1 MRLNGQI
8 RAGSD
13 TIFQEIFHV
22 AKPSL
27 NRSANRFL
35 MDSLGPRNLG
45 FAHAEYVV
53 GVNPAA
59 LHFRESG
66 KGGAGALGPSP
77 CARTTHKETGPQKRL
92 MLNTVP
98 GVQRKICF
106 VPVHAADIVSF
117 QPFSFGQ
124 RRPPLVRNLHKQIVM
139 IERVKFPQIDF
150 LT

>member
-66 KGGAGALGPSP
+66 KGGAELLGRHLALVQLTRRQG
-77 CARTTHKETGPQKRL
+77 HKKRL

-124 RRPPLVRNLHKQIVM
+124 RLGHLVGNLHKQIVM

-150 LT
+150 